1 MSPMR
6 RHLRKHMRRNPG
18 FTDALPWIVG
28 GVLGAGALYVAYQA
42 VQNQSQPTGTDPNA
56 QPAAAPVDNTGA
68 DITAGATAAGA
79 LATAA
84 SNIWGGGGSGSSG
97 S

>member
-42 VQNQSQPTGTDPNA
+42 VQNQSQATGTDTSA
-56 QPAAAPVDNTGA
+56 TQPAAAPADNTA
-68 DITAGATAAGA
+68 TDITAGATAAGN
-79 LATAA
+79 LATTA
-84 SNIWGGGGSGSSG
+84 SSLFG
-97 S
+97 